1 MVTKRFCDTGA
12 ESTRQEGEKSM
23 ANSITRNTVHH
34 LVTFQK
40 TGNTECFTA
49 FWADAEA
56 FVERHAASWLR
67 RHFVVGPDG
76 RADDTSVDEVKQGF
90 VVKILDL
97 PGKPNESGWF
107 NTDKFGWKPDRLR
120 GWVYRV
126 VKNVAVDYCKHYH
139 GLGKKAAAAIAFSDL
154 EFNDGENVE
163 SVLKPSPKVA
173 FDAFELRDIVAE
185 CLGELTAE
193 QRNLYRHYMVE
204 GLSQREI
211 ARRTGVAGST
221 ICREWQETAALLEA
235 KLVARGVDASWL
247 AEAA

>member
-1 MVTKRFCDTGA
+1 
-12 ESTRQEGEKSM
+12 M

-40 TGNTECFTA
+40 TGNTECFAA
-49 FWADAEA
+49 FWTDAEA
-56 FVERHAASWLR
+56 FVEHHAASWLR
-67 RHFVVGPDG
+67 RHLVVGPDG
-76 RADDTSVDEVKQGF
+76 AADSTSVDDVKQGF
-90 VVKILDL
+90 VGKILEL
-97 PGKPNESGWF
+97 PHKPNGAGWF
-107 NTDKFGWKPDRLR
+107 NPVTFGWKPDGLR
-120 GWVYRV
+120 GWVYIV
-126 VKNVAVDYCKHYH
+126 LKNVAVDYCRQFH
-139 GLGKKAAAAIAFSDL
+139 GLGKKAAAAITFSDL

-163 SVLKPSPKVA
+163 SVLKPAAKVD

-185 CLGELTAE
+185 CLAELTAA
-193 QRNLYRHYMVE
+193 QQTLYRQHRVE

-221 ICREWQETAALLEA
+221 ICREWQETATLLEA